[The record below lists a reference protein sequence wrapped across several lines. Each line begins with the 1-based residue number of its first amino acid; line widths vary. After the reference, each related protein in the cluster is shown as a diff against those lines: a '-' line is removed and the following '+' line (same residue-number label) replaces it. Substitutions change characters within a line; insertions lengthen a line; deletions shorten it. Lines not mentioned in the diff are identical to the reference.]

1 MKEKRLA
8 ASRCDRA
15 ETRGADETDVRRS
28 MELLS
33 AQMVIYPNA
42 IVDHHFDELNFLSRL
57 VVLLVFVPAHHSG
70 FHSAFMMHSLQVLCL
85 FNERLLA
92 REGRRTGWL
101 SSVVRIIKHQTL
113 VV

>member
-1 MKEKRLA
+1 MKEERLA

-42 IVDHHFDELNFLSRL
+42 IVDHHFDELMFFLYD
-57 VVLLVFVPAHHSG
+57 V
-70 FHSAFMMHSLQVLCL
+70 
-85 FNERLLA
+85 
-92 REGRRTGWL
+92 L
-101 SSVVRIIKHQTL
+101 SSASFTFQLHL
-113 VV
+113 V

>member
-8 ASRCDRA
+8 ASQCDRA
-15 ETRGADETDVRRS
+15 ETRGAEETDVRRS

-57 VVLLVFVPAHHSG
+57 VC
-70 FHSAFMMHSLQVLCL
+70 CL
-85 FNERLLA
+85 FLLLPITVAFTLRL
-92 REGRRTGWL
+92 
-101 SSVVRIIKHQTL
+101 
-113 VV
+113 

>member
-42 IVDHHFDELNFLSRL
+42 IVDHHFDELMF
-57 VVLLVFVPAHHSG
+57 F
-70 FHSAFMMHSLQVLCL
+70 F
-85 FNERLLA
+85 
-92 REGRRTGWL
+92 
-101 SSVVRIIKHQTL
+101 I
-113 VV
+113 

>member
-1 MKEKRLA
+1 MKEERLA

-42 IVDHHFDELNFLSRL
+42 IVDHHFDELMF
-57 VVLLVFVPAHHSG
+57 
-70 FHSAFMMHSLQVLCL
+70 FMRCAEL
-85 FNERLLA
+85 
-92 REGRRTGWL
+92 
-101 SSVVRIIKHQTL
+101 RIIRFSI
-113 VV
+113 VFGVNF

>member
-1 MKEKRLA
+1 MKEERLA

-42 IVDHHFDELNFLSRL
+42 IVDHHFDELMFFFLL
-57 VVLLVFVPAHHSG
+57 DV
-70 FHSAFMMHSLQVLCL
+70 
-85 FNERLLA
+85 
-92 REGRRTGWL
+92 L
-101 SSVVRIIKHQTL
+101 SSASFTSQLSSMFHV
-113 VV
+113 